1 MAGRQ
6 IKTPGVTESQQPEEQ
21 TKTEQTPETETE
33 TEQQV
38 SEPTYEELKE
48 SLIHEQNKHS
58 QFLNDPALLEARL
71 RELKPDLFTQQPSTE
86 PVAAKRQRMVLGKD
100 GWTKESY

>member
-6 IKTPGVTESQQPEEQ
+6 IKTPGVTESQQPEKQ
-21 TKTEQTPETETE
+21 TKTEQAPEAG

-38 SEPTYEELKE
+38 SEPTYEGLKE
-48 SLIHEQNKHS
+48 SLIHEQNKHN
-58 QFLNDPALLEARL
+58 QFLNDPELLEARL

-86 PVAAKRQRMVLGKD
+86 PVTEKRQRMVLGKD

>member
-21 TKTEQTPETETE
+21 TKTEQAPE

-38 SEPTYEELKE
+38 SELTYEELKE

-58 QFLNDPALLEARL
+58 QFLNDPELLEARL

-100 GWTKESY
+100 GWTRESY

>member
-6 IKTPGVTESQQPEEQ
+6 IKTPGATEIQQPEEQ
-21 TKTEQTPETETE
+21 TKTEQAPETG

-58 QFLNDPALLEARL
+58 QFLNDPELLEARL

-86 PVAAKRQRMVLGKD
+86 PVTEKRQRMVLGKD

>member
-21 TKTEQTPETETE
+21 TETEQTPE

-48 SLIHEQNKHS
+48 SLVHEQNKHN
-58 QFLNDPALLEARL
+58 QFLNDPNLLEARL
-71 RELKPDLFTQQPSTE
+71 RELKPDLFTLQPSTE
-86 PVAAKRQRMVLGKD
+86 PVTPKRQRMVLGKD

>member
-21 TKTEQTPETETE
+21 TKTEQTPETE

-58 QFLNDPALLEARL
+58 QFLNDPDLLEARL
-71 RELKPDLFTQQPSTE
+71 RELKPDLFTQQPSTGQQE
-86 PVAAKRQRMVLGKD
+86 PKRQRMVLGKD

>member
-6 IKTPGVTESQQPEEQ
+6 IKTPGVTESQQPETNENEQ
-21 TKTEQTPETETE
+21 TTEAG

-48 SLIHEQNKHS
+48 SLIHEQNKHN
-58 QFLNDPALLEARL
+58 QFLNDPELLEARL
-71 RELKPDLFTQQPSTE
+71 RELKPDLFTQQPSTGQQE
-86 PVAAKRQRMVLGKD
+86 PKRQRMVLGKD

>member
-21 TKTEQTPETETE
+21 TKTEQVTETG
-33 TEQQV
+33 TEQQAP
-38 SEPTYEELKE
+38 EPTYEELKE
-48 SLIHEQNKHS
+48 SLIHEQNKHN
-58 QFLNDPALLEARL
+58 QFLNDTELLEARL
-71 RELKPDLFTQQPSTE
+71 RELKPDLFIQKSGAGPTF
-86 PVAAKRQRMVLGKD
+86 VAKRERMVLGKD

>member
-1 MAGRQ
+1 MAAR
-6 IKTPGVTESQQPEEQ
+6 KTNTPGVTESQQPTEETKPEQ
-21 TKTEQTPETETE
+21 TTEAG

-38 SEPTYEELKE
+38 SDPTYEELKE

-58 QFLNDPALLEARL
+58 QFLNDPELLEARL
-71 RELKPDLFTQQPSTE
+71 RELKPDLFIQKSGAGPTF
-86 PVAAKRQRMVLGKD
+86 VAKRERMVLGKD

>member
-21 TKTEQTPETETE
+21 TKTEQTPETG

-38 SEPTYEELKE
+38 SEPTYEEIKE
-48 SLIHEQNKHS
+48 SLIYEQNKHN
-58 QFLNDPALLEARL
+58 QFLNDPELLEARL

>member
-1 MAGRQ
+1 MAGR
-6 IKTPGVTESQQPEEQ
+6 KLSTPGVAESQQPEEQ
-21 TKTEQTPETETE
+21 TKAEQAPETG

-58 QFLNDPALLEARL
+58 QFLNDPELLEARL

-86 PVAAKRQRMVLGKD
+86 PMTEKRQRMVLGKD